1 MKVEVQMPKM
11 GESITEGRILKWV
24 KSPGDSVDRDETIL
38 EIATDKVDTEV
49 PAPNAGVLVKIM
61 AEEGDTVE
69 VGTPIAVIETDAENA
84 EVEESGSAS
93 EAASEEP
100 EAEEKKAAEE
110 TTTEKEEDTA
120 PDKEEKTEEAA
131 TKRVEQQR
139 SPQQAGVDARETAAQ
154 QTAPASPG
162 SGNGSGRFYSPV
174 VMRIASMEGISMQEL
189 EQIEGSG
196 MGGRVTKNDVL
207 SFLEARKSG
216 DVPTGAA
223 TAATSATA
231 TQGAAAP
238 SLSSMPAPSR
248 VAGEGTEVIP
258 MENMQRLMAEHMVKS
273 KQISPHVSVISEV
286 DMTRIEKYR
295 KANAAEFK
303 QREGISLTYMPFIAE
318 ATIRALKDFPLVNSS
333 VDGDNIILKR
343 MINLGIAVAMDDGGL
358 IVPVLKN
365 ADTLNVVGLGR
376 GIADLA
382 YRARKRKLNPEEIQ
396 DGTFTITNFGIFG
409 NLVGTPIINQP
420 QVAILGVGAVQKK
433 PVVVE
438 HDGEDSIAIRA
449 MMQLSLSFDH
459 RIVDGALG
467 GRFLE
472 RVKEYLQEF
481 NLDGV

>member
-49 PAPNAGVLVKIM
+49 PSPNAGVLVKIM

-84 EVEESGSAS
+84 KVEDSSSAGGAKAEEASGG
-93 EAASEEP
+93 EP
-100 EAEEKKAAEE
+100 AEKKAPP
-110 TTTEKEEDTA
+110 KE
-120 PDKEEKTEEAA
+120 EEKTAEAPKQA
-131 TKRVEQQR
+131 PVERVGQER
-139 SPQQAGVDARETAAQ
+139 SPQQAGVDTQKSAAQ
-154 QTAPASPG
+154 QTAPAAAG

-207 SFLEARKSG
+207 SWLEARKSG
-216 DVPTGAA
+216 
-223 TAATSATA
+223 
-231 TQGAAAP
+231 AAP
-238 SLSSMPAPSR
+238 AGAPAAGTPAASSLSSMPAPSR

-258 MENMQRLMAEHMVKS
+258 MDNMQRLMAEHMVKS

-295 KANAAEFK
+295 KVNAAEFK

-333 VDGDNIILKR
+333 IDGDNIILKR

-358 IVPVLKN
+358 IVPVVKN

-382 YRARKRKLNPEEIQ
+382 YRARTRKLNPEEIQ

-409 NLVGTPIINQP
+409 NVVGTPIINQP

-438 HDGEDSIAIRA
+438 HDGEDSIAIRS

-472 RVKEYLQEF
+472 RVKQYLQEF